1 MIYKIENIIFPI
13 EYLIFPHKIFNAR
26 INTLKLSYHTFF

>member
-26 INTLKLSYHTFF
+26 INFFVII